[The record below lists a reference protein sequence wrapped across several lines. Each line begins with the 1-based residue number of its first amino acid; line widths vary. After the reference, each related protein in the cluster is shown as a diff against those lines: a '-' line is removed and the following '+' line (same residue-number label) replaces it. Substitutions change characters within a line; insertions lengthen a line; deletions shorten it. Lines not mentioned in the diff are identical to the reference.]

1 MGKQKDRESG
11 FLFFPL
17 RRGLRPL
24 SLSELAAFPA
34 ACPLPSRAATGLEG
48 WLRRDTLPQKNK
60 KRWEIVKAKK

>member
-34 ACPLPSRAATGLEG
+34 ACPLPSRAATGLGGLAAAEG
-48 WLRRDTLPQKNK
+48 HTAA
-60 KRWEIVKAKK
+60 EE